1 MNSQPRNRPN
11 WQSAVVLVV
20 AACLIAGLTFY
31 VTKRFFDAGARVL
44 NWPGKVADKL
54 GKLFQSNVSVNNTSF
69 TLDQKDIAELAV
81 VQRRIIC
88 TTRYDASWFG
98 SGATVIVQGT
108 YTVKAGYDL
117 KEGYQLAFDENGK
130 AISVQLP
137 EPKILSNTTEN
148 QKVIFASEGILKK
161 IPPKEMEAVFAQNLE
176 QAKREANDLGLLADA
191 QSRIK
196 DRLND
201 LLGDDVPNINL
212 STPKL

>member
-1 MNSQPRNRPN
+1 MNPESDNRPN
-11 WQSAVVLVV
+11 WQTAVVLVV
-20 AACLIAGLTFY
+20 AVCLVAGLTFY
-31 VTKRFFDAGARVL
+31 FTKRSFDAGGRVL
-44 NWPGKVADKL
+44 NWPGKIADKL
-54 GKLFQSNVSVNNTSF
+54 GKLFQSNVSISNASF
-69 TLDQKDIAELAV
+69 TLAQKDIAELAV

-88 TTRYDASWFG
+88 TTKYDASWLG

-108 YTVKAGYDL
+108 FTVKAGYDL
-117 KEGYQLAFDENGK
+117 NEGYLLTFDEHGK

-137 EPKILSNTTEN
+137 EPKILSITTES
-148 QKVIFASEGILKK
+148 QKVLFASEGIIKK
-161 IPPKEMEAVFAQNLE
+161 IPPKEMETVFAQNLE

-212 STPKL
+212 SSQKP